1 MISVGFLITLGPLS
15 LGFYKHKENRE
26 IYVERLDFKKRNIWI
41 SILPHDI
48 SKRLISMYH
57 LRLLF
62 PISILFYF
70 NVSTL
75 SAMSFGEFLNIKS
88 STFYQTSM
96 DKTDQNWRF
105 VSSDDFS
112 KIYLK
117 EDSKKI
123 LWQMKKILK
132 MKNTHSS

>member
-1 MISVGFLITLGPLS
+1 
-15 LGFYKHKENRE
+15 
-26 IYVERLDFKKRNIWI
+26 
-41 SILPHDI
+41 
-48 SKRLISMYH
+48 
-57 LRLLF
+57 
-62 PISILFYF
+62 
-70 NVSTL
+70 
-75 SAMSFGEFLNIKS
+75 MSFGEFLNIKS

-123 LWQMKKILK
+123 NEDIINFEALTDYID
-132 MKNTHSS
+132 TSP

>member
-1 MISVGFLITLGPLS
+1 
-15 LGFYKHKENRE
+15 
-26 IYVERLDFKKRNIWI
+26 
-41 SILPHDI
+41 
-48 SKRLISMYH
+48 MYH

-75 SAMSFGEFLNIKS
+75 SAMSFDGFLSIKS
-88 STFYQTSM
+88 PTFYQKSM

-105 VSSDDFS
+105 VWSDDVS

-123 LWQMKKILK
+123 NENIIKFEALTDYIDTSPQWD
-132 MKNTHSS
+132 SFS